1 MILTPLRLRYRVLGY
16 TLLTVPLIL
25 SACRAPGHKT
35 THAVSDGSTPPSTS
49 VVPSEEEPTMSMAP
63 SMRPEIRVDTSLGSF
78 TLTLDALAAPI
89 TVANFVDY
97 AESGFYHGLIFH
109 RVNGMMIQGGA
120 FTTTLDRRT
129 KGLRDSI
136 FNEWDNGRSNL
147 RYTIGMVRRPGVL
160 DSAQSEFYIN
170 LVDHPALDRTE
181 DGTGYCVF
189 GEVTDGFETLE
200 RIKTTPVAG
209 HPKYAEGRSAV
220 VPRTPVIIKEMKVV
234 VPLDRA
240 AASAEAARQK
250 DIRQNRV
257 AHFVKKIE
265 AEAGRKAVRSDTGL
279 IYIDMTIG
287 DGGIPVE
294 DSNVEVYYRG
304 YYINEDEFESEMEKP
319 VLLQLPK
326 LTKGMQEGLLTMA
339 EGGFR
344 VLIIPP
350 ELAYGSGGIP
360 GKIAPDS
367 TLVFE
372 VRLLEIK

>member
-1 MILTPLRLRYRVLGY
+1 MIHTPLRLRHRVLCG
-16 TLLTVPLIL
+16 TLLLVPLVL
-25 SACRAPGHKT
+25 SACRTTGHT
-35 THAVSDGSTPPSTS
+35 ATRAASDGPASPTTAAATPEESPIMS
-49 VVPSEEEPTMSMAP
+49 VAP
-63 SMRPEIRVDTSLGSF
+63 SMKPVIRVDTSLGSF
-78 TLTLDALAAPI
+78 TLTLDAKAAPL

-109 RVNGMMIQGGA
+109 RVNSMMIQGGA
-120 FTTTLDRRT
+120 FMATMDRRT
-129 KGLRDSI
+129 KGLRDPI
-136 FNEWDNGRSNL
+136 FNEWDNGLSNL

-170 LVDHPALDRTE
+170 LVDHTSLDRSE
-181 DGTGYCVF
+181 DGSGYCVF
-189 GEVTDGFETLE
+189 GVVTDGFDTLE
-200 RIKTTPVAG
+200 RIRQTPVAG

-220 VPRTPVIIKEMKVV
+220 VPRTPVIIKEMKVLT
-234 VPLDRA
+234 PLDREA
-240 AASAEAARQK
+240 AGAEAARQK
-250 DIRQNRV
+250 DIRQNRI
-257 AHFVKKIE
+257 AHFIKKIE

-279 IYIDMTIG
+279 VYIDITIG
-287 DGGIPVE
+287 NGGVPVE

-304 YYINEDEFESEMEKP
+304 YYINEDEFESEMDKP